1 MQMLMTLFTAALFFV
16 LTPGILVRL
25 PEGGSKYMVAL
36 VHAVLFA
43 LLYHFTHT
51 LVYTMLYGEGFE
63 APYNTMYYN
72 CGAASSPNGDASENP
87 KRANCQY

>member
-43 LLYHFTHT
+43 LLYHFTHK

-63 APYNTMYYN
+63 APYSPFYMN
-72 CGAASSPNGDASENP
+72 CGLASSPNGPAGENP
-87 KRANCQY
+87 PRKNCN